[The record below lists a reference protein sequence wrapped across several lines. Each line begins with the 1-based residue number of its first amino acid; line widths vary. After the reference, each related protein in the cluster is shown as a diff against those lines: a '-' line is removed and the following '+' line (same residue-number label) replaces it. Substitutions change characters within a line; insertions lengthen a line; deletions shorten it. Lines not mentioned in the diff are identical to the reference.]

1 MNKILLDL
9 GFIEIRWYSV
19 ILLIA
24 ILSAAYVILK
34 EAKTKGF
41 TEDFINNL
49 FFYTII
55 CAIIGA
61 RLYYV
66 IFNFSEY
73 QNDILGIF
81 KIWEGGL
88 AIHGGIIGGL
98 LFIIYYTRKYKVNTL
113 LLLDIIV
120 VGLILGQ
127 IIGRWGNFMNSE
139 AYGPETTY
147 ETLKSLFIPEFIING
162 MKIKGIYY
170 HPTFLYESLLNLIGL
185 IILLIIR
192 KQKYIKIGS
201 LTGTYLI
208 WYGIVRIFIET
219 LREDALMMGSI
230 KVAQLVSVIM
240 IIVGII
246 IIIKN
251 NTNSKFENNYKEAKV
266 SEIKF

>member
-19 ILLIA
+19 IILIA
-24 ILSAAYVILK
+24 ILSASYIILK
-34 EAKTKGF
+34 EAKKKGF
-41 TEDFINNL
+41 NEDYINNL

-55 CAIIGA
+55 FAIIGA

-66 IFNFSEY
+66 AFNFQEY
-73 QNDILGIF
+73 QNDLLGIIR
-81 KIWEGGL
+81 IWEGGL

-127 IIGRWGNFMNSE
+127 IIGRWGNFMNQE
-139 AYGPETTY
+139 AYGPITTY
-147 ETLKSLFIPEFIING
+147 ETLKSLHIPEFIING
-162 MKIKGIYY
+162 MKINGTYY

-185 IILLIIR
+185 ILLLLIR
-192 KQKYIKIGS
+192 KLKYTKVGY
-201 LTGTYLI
+201 LTGIYLI
-208 WYGIVRIFIET
+208 WYGIVRIFIES
-219 LREDALMMGSI
+219 LRQDALMLGPI
-230 KVAQLVSVIM
+230 KIAQLVSIIM
-240 IIVGII
+240 IIIGLI

-251 NTNSKFENNYKEAKV
+251 RTKSKFENNYKEARTN
-266 SEIKF
+266 EIKF